1 MIISRKATK
10 LSKWVQK
17 GHITRPIFQRLL
29 TPNKQCLSGN
39 LRRLHCWR
47 ALAKV
52 IKMVATEIK
61 TPVSN
66 IYQKYV
72 HTCFMVKMRID
83 VGSFGLFWVLLVQ
96 FGNVPGRIFRSF
108 IFGVLWVKK
117 FKFGS
122 TKIWGMDVETVLY
135 LRMYKYLVKEVWWWN
150 MVYCVGVWE
159 VAFNF
164 WKVLYGF

>member
-1 MIISRKATK
+1 
-10 LSKWVQK
+10 
-17 GHITRPIFQRLL
+17 
-29 TPNKQCLSGN
+29 
-39 LRRLHCWR
+39 
-47 ALAKV
+47 
-52 IKMVATEIK
+52 MVATEIK

-135 LRMYKYLVKEVWWWN
+135 LRMYKYLVKEVW
-150 MVYCVGVWE
+150 
-159 VAFNF
+159 
-164 WKVLYGF
+164 